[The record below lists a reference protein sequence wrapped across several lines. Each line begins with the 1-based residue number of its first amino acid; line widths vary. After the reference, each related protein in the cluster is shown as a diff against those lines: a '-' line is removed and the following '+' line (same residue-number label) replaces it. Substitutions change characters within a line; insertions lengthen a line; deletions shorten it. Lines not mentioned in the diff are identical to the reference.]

1 MSVRHIAGAS
11 NLPSDHASRNAPS
24 CSEPSCQVCSF
35 IAETEESPVRQLNVK
50 DIINGHVR
58 LPFTSRATW
67 STIQEECGDIRR
79 TRAHL
84 KQGTRPSK
92 KQTNIRDIKRYLNVA
107 SIAQDGLLVVR
118 RNDPLSPIRECI
130 VVPRHVIDGLL
141 TALHITLDHP
151 SAHQLKCAFQRY
163 LFALDID
170 SSITK
175 VTQGCHICASL
186 QKNKH
191 TVIEQSTGKPPEHIG
206 CQFAADVMKRN
217 RQLVLVV
224 REYITSL
231 TLTCLL
237 NSERKED
244 LRDTLIR
251 LCVEVCPLD
260 DPSAVVRTD
269 AAPAFQALINDATL
283 IHHRISIEVKR
294 VKNPNKNPVAEK
306 AIQELEEEILRQDV
320 RGGLLMH

>member
-1 MSVRHIAGAS
+1 MSLMVS
-11 NLPSDHASRNAPS
+11 
-24 CSEPSCQVCSF
+24 
-35 IAETEESPVRQLNVK
+35 
-50 DIINGHVR
+50 
-58 LPFTSRATW
+58 
-67 STIQEECGDIRR
+67 
-79 TRAHL
+79 
-84 KQGTRPSK
+84 
-92 KQTNIRDIKRYLNVA
+92 
-107 SIAQDGLLVVR
+107 
-118 RNDPLSPIRECI
+118 
-130 VVPRHVIDGLL
+130 L

-191 TVIEQSTGKPPEHIG
+191 TVIEQSTGEPPEHKG

-260 DPSAVVRTD
+260 GPNAVVRTD
-269 AAPAFQALINDATL
+269 ATPAFQALTNDETL
-283 IHHRISIEVKR
+283 IHHWISIEVGR
-294 VKNPNKNPVAEK
+294 VKNPK
-306 AIQELEEEILRQDV
+306 
-320 RGGLLMH
+320 